1 MLKLYYL
8 PGACSLVPHTALE
21 WIGVDFDAQA
31 VDHTIIKSPEYLALN
46 PNGQVP
52 LLQEGS
58 WTLTQNVAILD
69 YLNDVYPQA
78 KLYGSG
84 DARAVARAR
93 EWLAFLN
100 ADLHKDFSLIFG
112 FEGAQRFLQFM
123 IHNQPV
129 GVDGIS
135 AQELTNF
142 LGDDGVIVGEI
153 VVQIDQPVGCDGG
166 HRHRPQCFPGSV
178 QFASVHSLDGPVD
191 PAYTA
196 LYTPIYKRWG
206 GYERCYT
213 DNECDHERDHERR

>member
-1 MLKLYYL
+1 MLRLYYL

-84 DARAVARAR
+84 DARAVAYAR

-100 ADLHKDFSLIFG
+100 ADLHKAFSLIFG
-112 FEGAQRFLQFM
+112 AARFPKMKACKTLCARL
-123 IHNQPV
+123 P
-129 GVDGIS
+129 
-135 AQELTNF
+135 
-142 LGDDGVIVGEI
+142 
-153 VVQIDQPVGCDGG
+153 P
-166 HRHRPQCFPGSV
+166 P
-178 QFASVHSLDGPVD
+178 
-191 PAYTA
+191 
-196 LYTPIYKRWG
+196 KRS
-206 GYERCYT
+206 RCWRAPT
-213 DNECDHERDHERR
+213 VRWPRKII

>member
-31 VDHTIIKSPEYLALN
+31 VDHTVIKSPEYLALN

-100 ADLHKDFSLIFG
+100 ADLHKAFSLIFG
-112 FEGAQRFLQFM
+112 AARFSEDESVQNAVRQAAGAQALTLLARADRARLSDRRAHHCRCVSVCDFALGACAQARF
-123 IHNQPV
+123 
-129 GVDGIS
+129 
-135 AQELTNF
+135 
-142 LGDDGVIVGEI
+142 
-153 VVQIDQPVGCDGG
+153 
-166 HRHRPQCFPGSV
+166 
-178 QFASVHSLDGPVD
+178 
-191 PAYTA
+191 
-196 LYTPIYKRWG
+196 
-206 GYERCYT
+206 ER
-213 DNECDHERDHERR
+213 HERIAGLFRAHRSRCRCAGRAQAARFAVIGLNT

>member
-84 DARAVARAR
+84 DARSVAYAR

-100 ADLHKDFSLIFG
+100 ADLHKAFSLIFG
-112 FEGAQRFLQFM
+112 AARFSE
-123 IHNQPV
+123 
-129 GVDGIS
+129 D
-135 AQELTNF
+135 E
-142 LGDDGVIVGEI
+142 
-153 VVQIDQPVGCDGG
+153 
-166 HRHRPQCFPGSV
+166 SV
-178 QFASVHSLDGPVD
+178 QNAVRQAATAQALTLLARADHALAGQDYLAGERTIADVYLYVILRWAHALKLDLSGMS
-191 PAYTA
+191 A
-196 LYTPIYKRWG
+196 LPGFFGRIEADAGVQAALKQQG
-206 GYERCYT
+206 LL
-213 DNECDHERDHERR
+213 

>member
-93 EWLAFLN
+93 EWL
-100 ADLHKDFSLIFG
+100 DRD
-112 FEGAQRFLQFM
+112 
-123 IHNQPV
+123 
-129 GVDGIS
+129 GVDAMVDITNSAAALAVQKLVREKGGIAMYSGPATTRLTDEDCAENGFHWMFDTYSS
-135 AQELTNF
+135 ASGAASWDCGAWGTS
-142 LGDDGVIVGEI
+142 
-153 VVQIDQPVGCDGG
+153 
-166 HRHRPQCFPGSV
+166 RPPASRTCGATASACPMNSATPWWLDSSWALPSSLSSSPFPR
-178 QFASVHSLDGPVD
+178 
-191 PAYTA
+191 
-196 LYTPIYKRWG
+196 TP
-206 GYERCYT
+206 
-213 DNECDHERDHERR
+213 

>member
-31 VDHTIIKSPEYLALN
+31 VDHTVIKSPEYLALN

-100 ADLHKDFSLIFG
+100 ADLHKAFSLIFG
-112 FEGAQRFLQFM
+112 AARFSEDESVQNAVRQAAGDDAGDMDYDHGQHRRGESFVQFF
-123 IHNQPV
+123 QPV
-129 GVDGIS
+129 AAD
-135 AQELTNF
+135 F
-142 LGDDGVIVGEI
+142 LVGRPAGQAVQQREAEQREDRPAAGR
-153 VVQIDQPVGCDGG
+153 VVADMRFRFQ
-166 HRHRPQCFPGSV
+166 
-178 QFASVHSLDGPVD
+178 A
-191 PAYTA
+191 
-196 LYTPIYKRWG
+196 
-206 GYERCYT
+206 
-213 DNECDHERDHERR
+213 